1 MDRYF
6 TQLSKISFQCSMSES
21 CSVRQ
26 VPANWYLRRADAGAG
41 WRKKAGTAEIRVAAG
56 PDCEVGVKRYAYC
69 RRNLLFAITFQWR
82 SGELMRGG
90 WISDGFGIKIVRFF
104 REIRGDSNRII
115 HYRLAI
121 TLISEKELP
130 TGRKCCADW
139 GWIAG
144 NAQHFTWTS
153 YCNLSLLIRF
163 RKFILCRKSIN

>member
-1 MDRYF
+1 MPGL
-6 TQLSKISFQCSMSES
+6 T
-21 CSVRQ
+21 VRRFSGYSNREIDILRG
-26 VPANWYLRRADAGAG
+26 ADLERRALTENGG
-41 WRKKAGTAEIRVAAG
+41 NGEIRVTAG

-69 RRNLLFAITFQWR
+69 RRNLLFALTFQWR

-139 GWIAG
+139 G
-144 NAQHFTWTS
+144 
-153 YCNLSLLIRF
+153 
-163 RKFILCRKSIN
+163 